1 MTLAQN
7 DPQATRLSQT
17 TPAGAATQRE
27 AQATPPLTMQ
37 ISGKL
42 SGRGHARP
50 KQADA
55 KLDPELQEQLTAL
68 FQHGQHQQAAARCA
82 ELLNSHRKS
91 AFLWELLGRCHLAQA
106 ALDEAATCL
115 NKACELNPTSA
126 TTFAAMGDVYR
137 RQNRPEDAVAL
148 YKKALALDSTCLSA
162 LNNLGNTLLDQ
173 DRIIEADQCFA
184 SAIDQAPDNAQLLY
198 NRANIQRQL
207 GNLGIARDLYGRA
220 ARFAPGFLEA
230 RYNLAQLT
238 GMAGDRVEA
247 IRNLEQ
253 ILLARPNDD
262 RARAQKLRLM
272 ADLCDWRW
280 LDEYQDHRRHLGLR
294 GSACAP
300 QAQIGLEDNP
310 DLLRIRMQAHA
321 SAGLQSD
328 PAPQRPRAET
338 RPPQLRVGYFVSSN
352 QDLDALRLLDSLL
365 ARHDQSRFSL
375 YVYTASAPRADLV
388 GVLHR
393 DIRGLSPT
401 TIKTQAV
408 ADQLDIAIDLTSY
421 TQEADATVFS
431 ARIAPVQIAM
441 PGFPGTMGTPAYD
454 YIVGDAVTCPP
465 GSERYFEEHLIRL
478 PHSYQSVSG
487 PQDLSG
493 HQFSRRDCGLPDEA
507 FVFCSFTAGHAITPR
522 EFDIWMRLLTKI
534 DGSVLWLADHP
545 EEAQAALRQAAG
557 DRRVDPDRVI
567 FATPCTGEERM
578 ARSMVA
584 DLFLDSFTLNAGPA
598 ARDALVAGL
607 PVLTMAGRQ
616 FAARTTAS
624 LLAAAGMEELQTTT
638 PQAYEARALELAS
651 DRDQLMALRS
661 KLRLMQSK
669 APLFDTASYMLDLER
684 GLDMVFA
691 RHCDALLPQHVTVPA
706 EDVLPAKPADSYSA
720 AQTAGTPIHAA

>member
-238 GMAGDRVEA
+238 GMA
-247 IRNLEQ
+247 
-253 ILLARPNDD
+253 AR
-262 RARAQKLRLM
+262 Q
-272 ADLCDWRW
+272 
-280 LDEYQDHRRHLGLR
+280 G
-294 GSACAP
+294 
-300 QAQIGLEDNP
+300 
-310 DLLRIRMQAHA
+310 
-321 SAGLQSD
+321 
-328 PAPQRPRAET
+328 
-338 RPPQLRVGYFVSSN
+338 
-352 QDLDALRLLDSLL
+352 
-365 ARHDQSRFSL
+365 
-375 YVYTASAPRADLV
+375 
-388 GVLHR
+388 
-393 DIRGLSPT
+393 
-401 TIKTQAV
+401 
-408 ADQLDIAIDLTSY
+408 
-421 TQEADATVFS
+421 
-431 ARIAPVQIAM
+431 
-441 PGFPGTMGTPAYD
+441 
-454 YIVGDAVTCPP
+454 
-465 GSERYFEEHLIRL
+465 
-478 PHSYQSVSG
+478 
-487 PQDLSG
+487 
-493 HQFSRRDCGLPDEA
+493 
-507 FVFCSFTAGHAITPR
+507 
-522 EFDIWMRLLTKI
+522 
-534 DGSVLWLADHP
+534 
-545 EEAQAALRQAAG
+545 
-557 DRRVDPDRVI
+557 
-567 FATPCTGEERM
+567 
-578 ARSMVA
+578 
-584 DLFLDSFTLNAGPA
+584 
-598 ARDALVAGL
+598 
-607 PVLTMAGRQ
+607 
-616 FAARTTAS
+616 
-624 LLAAAGMEELQTTT
+624 
-638 PQAYEARALELAS
+638 
-651 DRDQLMALRS
+651 
-661 KLRLMQSK
+661 
-669 APLFDTASYMLDLER
+669 
-684 GLDMVFA
+684 
-691 RHCDALLPQHVTVPA
+691 
-706 EDVLPAKPADSYSA
+706 
-720 AQTAGTPIHAA
+720 

>member
-1 MTLAQN
+1 MTLAKN
-7 DPQATRLSQT
+7 DPQATGLSHT
-17 TPAGAATQRE
+17 TPVGAATQRE

-42 SGRGHARP
+42 SGRGTRLP
-50 KQADA
+50 QQKDI

-68 FQHGQHQQAAARCA
+68 FQHGQYQQAATQCA

-91 AFLWELLGRCHLAQA
+91 AFLWELLGRCHLAQT

-137 RQNRPEDAVAL
+137 LQNRSEDAVAL
-148 YKKALALDSTCLSA
+148 YRKALALDSTCLPA

-184 SAIDQAPDNAQLLY
+184 NAIDQAPDNAQLLY

-207 GNLGIARDLYGRA
+207 GNLGIARDLYGQA

-321 SAGLQSD
+321 SAGLQAD

-338 RPPQLRVGYFVSSN
+338 RPQQLRVGYFVSSA

-421 TQEADATVFS
+421 THEADATVFS
-431 ARIAPVQIAM
+431 ARIAPVQVAM
-441 PGFPGTMGTPAYD
+441 PGFPGTMGTPTYD
-454 YIVGDAVTCPP
+454 YILGDAITCPP

-478 PHSYQSVSG
+478 PHSYLSISG

-507 FVFCSFTAGHAITPR
+507 FVFCSFTASHAVTPR

-534 DGSVLWLADHP
+534 DGSVLWLADYA
-545 EEAQAALRQAAG
+545 EEAQAALRTAAG
-557 DRRVDPDRVI
+557 DRSVDPSRLI
-567 FATPCTGEERM
+567 FAAPCTGEERM

-624 LLAAAGMEELQTTT
+624 LLAAADMEELVTTT
-638 PQAYEARALELAS
+638 PQAYEARAQTLAG

-669 APLFDTASYMLDLER
+669 APLFDTARYMQDLER
-684 GLDMVFA
+684 GLDIVFA
-691 RHCDALLPQHVTVPA
+691 RHCDALPPQHVAVPA
-706 EDVLPAKPADSYSA
+706 EDPLPKPPVDRFSHGKVAVP
-720 AQTAGTPIHAA
+720 PIHAA

>member
-7 DPQATRLSQT
+7 DQQATSLSQT

-37 ISGKL
+37 ISSKL
-42 SGRGHARP
+42 SGRSRRLP
-50 KQADA
+50 PQDNA
-55 KLDPELQEQLTAL
+55 KLDPEHQEQLTAL
-68 FQHGQHQQAAARCA
+68 FQHGHFQQAATRCA
-82 ELLNSHRKS
+82 ELLNSHRRS
-91 AFLWELLGRCHLAQA
+91 AFLWELLGRCHLAQT

-137 RQNRPEDAVAL
+137 RQNRPVDAIAL
-148 YKKALALDSTCLSA
+148 YKKALTLDSTCLPA
-162 LNNLGNTLLDQ
+162 LNNLGNTLLEQ

-184 SAIDQAPDNAQLLY
+184 TAIDQAPDNAQLLY

-207 GNLGIARDLYGRA
+207 GNMGIARDLYGQA
-220 ARFAPGFLEA
+220 ARFAPNFLEA

-238 GMAGDRVEA
+238 GMIGQQSEA
-247 IRNLEQ
+247 IRHLDQ

-272 ADLCDWRW
+272 AELCDWRW
-280 LDEYQDHRRHLGLR
+280 LDEYQEHRRHLGLR

-300 QAQIGLEDNP
+300 QAQIALEDNP

-321 SAGLQSD
+321 SSRPQSD

-338 RPPQLRVGYFVSSN
+338 RPQRLRVGYFVSSA

-365 ARHDQSRFSL
+365 ARHDQSRFAL
-375 YVYTASAPRADLV
+375 YVYGASAPRADLV
-388 GVLHR
+388 GVHHR
-393 DIRGLSPT
+393 DIRGLSAT
-401 TIKTQAV
+401 TIKTQV
-408 ADQLDIAIDLTSY
+408 IADQLDIAIDLTSY
-421 TQEADATVFS
+421 THEADATVFS

-454 YIVGDAVTCPP
+454 YILGDAVTCPP
-465 GSERYFEEHLIRL
+465 GSERYFEEHVIRM
-478 PHSYQSVSG
+478 PHSYQSITAL
-487 PQDLSG
+487 QDLSG
-493 HQFSRRDCGLPDEA
+493 HQFSRRDCGLPDDA
-507 FVFCSFTAGHAITPR
+507 FVFCSFTASHALTPR
-522 EFDIWMRLLTKI
+522 EFDIWMRLLARVE
-534 DGSVLWLADHP
+534 GSVLWLPDYP
-545 EEAQAALRQAAG
+545 EEAQAALRQAAS

-567 FATPCTGEERM
+567 FAAASTGEERM

-598 ARDALVAGL
+598 ARDALAAGL

-624 LLAAAGMEELQTTT
+624 LLAAADMEDLLTTT
-638 PQAYEARALELAS
+638 PQAYEARALELAE
-651 DRDQLMALRS
+651 DRDQLLALRS
-661 KLRLMQSK
+661 KLRLMQTK
-669 APLFDTASYMLDLER
+669 APLFDTTRYMRDLER

-691 RHCDALLPQHVTVPA
+691 RHSDALLPQHVTVPA
-706 EDVLPAKPADSYSA
+706 EDVVPAKPTDSYSA